1 MGTLK
6 KEQFLY
12 FIACC
17 ALRIIMVAVRRKV
30 GARGQMRMPALTK
43 GKKVFKIDCSVPAQ
57 DEIMDADLM
66 NAFQQYLTENV
77 KLHGR
82 KGKLGDKVK
91 VTQENSIVTVSTTM
105 KYRKRY
111 FKFLTKKFLKKKNLR
126 DWLRILATKKGEYT
140 LKYFNIQD
148 NEEAEE

>member
-1 MGTLK
+1 MG
-6 KEQFLY
+6 FLY

-30 GARGQMRMPALTK
+30 GARGQMRMPALPK

-82 KGKLGDKVK
+82 KGKLGDEVK
-91 VTQENSIVTVSTTM
+91 V
-105 KYRKRY
+105 
-111 FKFLTKKFLKKKNLR
+111 KKKNLR

-148 NEEAEE
+148 NEEA

>member
-1 MGTLK
+1 MG
-6 KEQFLY
+6 FLY

-30 GARGQMRMPALTK
+30 GARGQMRMPALPK

-66 NAFQQYLTENV
+66 NAFQQYLIENV

-105 KYRKRY
+105 
-111 FKFLTKKFLKKKNLR
+111 KFLKKKNLR

-148 NEEAEE
+148 NE

>member
-1 MGTLK
+1 
-6 KEQFLY
+6 
-12 FIACC
+12 
-17 ALRIIMVAVRRKV
+17 MVAVRRKV
-30 GARGQMRMPALTK
+30 GARGQLRMPALPK
-43 GKKVFKIDCSVPAQ
+43 GKKVFKVDCSVPAQ
-57 DEIMDADLM
+57 DDIMDSDLM
-66 NAFQQYLTENV
+66 NGFQQFLAENV

-91 VTQENSIVTVSTTM
+91 ISQEENIVTIATTM

-126 DWLRILATKKGEYT
+126 EWLRILATGKGEYA
-140 LKYFNIQD
+140 LRYFNIAD